1 MSALLYIF
9 FHVHDPTTLNRQGN
23 DIGTQYRSTV
33 MYETEEE
40 KNDAHSVIE
49 EVTKEGKYPGAPN
62 KIVTEVVKLDTFYG
76 AEDYHQNYFNL
87 NPNQGY
93 CLAVIQPKVSKFRK
107 LFKEYLD
114 NEKL

>member
-1 MSALLYIF
+1 
-9 FHVHDPTTLNRQGN
+9 
-23 DIGTQYRSTV
+23 
-33 MYETEEE
+33 MYETEGERD
-40 KNDAHSVIE
+40 DARGVIE

-62 KIVTEVVKLDTFYG
+62 KIVTEVVKLDTFYP

-93 CLAVIQPKVSKFRK
+93 CMAVIQPKVSKFRK

-114 NEKL
+114 N